1 MSIIYMQPT
10 IDYMHSVDPNLLNVL
25 IKYGDPE
32 IKEIIRE
39 DTIKY
44 YKFKT

>member
-10 IDYMHSVDPNLLNVL
+10 IDFIHSVDPNLLDKLVSL
-25 IKYGDPE
+25 GEPE
-32 IKEIIRE
+32 IKEVIRE

-44 YKFKT
+44 YKFG

>member
-1 MSIIYMQPT
+1 MSLIYMQQT
-10 IDYMHSVDPNLLNVL
+10 IDFMHSVDPNLLNKL
-25 IKYGDPE
+25 IEHGDPE